1 MDEHCVRK
9 PEQTMISA
17 EEALDIVLRVAQRL
31 PPVTLPLHEAL
42 GKILAEDIR
51 APDPLPPYP
60 ASVKDGY
67 AVVALDGHGEYPII
81 VESRAGNDG
90 VGVTITPGTVAY
102 VTTGGKSIIFNL
114 YTCWE
119 TISVVDIWV
128 MRGCDGAK
136 VDGSALVL
144 WGGTMMEGDWV
155 LQGKGKGDCGV
166 GSGAFGGW
174 VTLEWISDVAAV
186 MVVAMVVEVSVGQ
199 GGRRS
204 CRGAMDGD
212 LLAQCSC
219 GCRGS
224 GHGGGGFCW
233 AVKGESGRPGR
244 WAKKMK

>member
-102 VTTGGKSIIFNL
+102 VTTGGKSDYIQF
-114 YTCWE
+114 
-119 TISVVDIWV
+119 DIWV

-155 LQGKGKGDCGV
+155 LQGKGKV
-166 GSGAFGGW
+166 N
-174 VTLEWISDVAAV
+174 V
-186 MVVAMVVEVSVGQ
+186 MVDVRVIVVLGLVLLVVG
-199 GGRRS
+199 
-204 CRGAMDGD
+204 
-212 LLAQCSC
+212 
-219 GCRGS
+219 
-224 GHGGGGFCW
+224 
-233 AVKGESGRPGR
+233 
-244 WAKKMK
+244 